1 MAKKS
6 AGLPSLS
13 ERSCNRIWI
22 ELERDPKGYACTP
35 EMLLTFREQQV
46 ELANNLLQRLQ
57 PEGTKTGMAFWWNS
71 SKGMYSLTT
80 SEAGTYTDLSD
91 SGYWFNLDHLGRK

>member
-57 PEGTKTGMAFWWNS
+57 QKLEWRSGGTQARACT
-71 SKGMYSLTT
+71 
-80 SEAGTYTDLSD
+80 
-91 SGYWFNLDHLGRK
+91 H